1 MTEPKSTAVVD
12 AKSVTVRR
20 GANFAIRDLSWQVQP
35 GEHWVVLGPNGAGK
49 TTLMLLLATQLHP
62 SAGELLLLGQRLG
75 LTDVFELRTMI
86 GLTSAGQ
93 AALFDDSETVLN
105 IVRSAAHG
113 MTGSWRE
120 DYSPQDDARA
130 HALLR
135 DWGMAEFSR
144 RRFGSLSEGERKRA
158 LIARALMADPEL
170 LLLDEPTAG
179 MDIAAREELLALLTA
194 HGERPTAPVTVL
206 VTHHVEEIPPTTT
219 HALLLRAGEVVALGP
234 VETAL
239 TTELLSKTFGIE
251 VELIERST
259 SRGRRWAVLPR

>member
-1 MTEPKSTAVVD
+1 MSQPEATPVVD
-12 AKSVTVRR
+12 ARSVTVRR
-20 GANFAIRDLSWQVQP
+20 GADFAIRDLSWQVKA

-93 AALFDDSETVLN
+93 GALFDESETVLN

-130 HALLR
+130 QRLLA
-135 DWGMAEFSR
+135 DWGVAAFSR
-144 RRFGSLSEGERKRA
+144 RRFGSLSEGERKRV
-158 LIARALMADPEL
+158 LIARSLMADPEL

-194 HGERPTAPVTVL
+194 HGELDSAPVTVL

-219 HALLLRAGEVVALGP
+219 HALLLRAGQVVAMGP
-234 VETAL
+234 VEEAL
-239 TTELLSKTFGIE
+239 TSDRLSEAFGIA
-251 VELIERST
+251 VELIERDT